1 MADATILDRVRE
13 AAPLLRGEAAA
24 CEDGRRLT
32 PAVVDALTNAGVF
45 RMAMSRAVGG
55 PELSP
60 LEQLDVIEEVASADG
75 SAGWCAMINSD
86 GGYGTAFLEPL
97 DLPTSVI
104 ANPSGQAVVEPG
116 GYRVTGRWS
125 FASGSTHA
133 AWFFFHAIYIEDGEM
148 QPGVEGLPRTVF
160 CAVPAAEVEVHD
172 TWHTTGLCGTAS
184 GDVSIDGVFVP
195 EERTFSLLADDPVDP
210 SPLYRWRWM
219 FFVNMAGVPLG
230 IARSAL
236 AEAKEVAHTKVTMPT
251 FALAQED
258 AVVQAGIG
266 RAQALVGSARA
277 YVHDTVGRM
286 WDVLLAGDDLPSDLW
301 TEYRLALTHAAHSSK
316 AAVGLLYEAL
326 GTTGVYRSSVLDRHL
341 RDTTT
346 LAQHILTQTKTYTS
360 SGRVLL
366 GLEPLALAY

>member
-1 MADATILDRVRE
+1 
-13 AAPLLRGEAAA
+13 
-24 CEDGRRLT
+24 
-32 PAVVDALTNAGVF
+32 
-45 RMAMSRAVGG
+45 MSRTLGG

-60 LEQLDVIEEVASADG
+60 LEQLEIIEEAASADG

-86 GGYGTAFLEPL
+86 GGYGSAFLDPVVAKGMYSSL
-97 DLPTSVI
+97 DMPTSVI

-133 AWFFFHAIYIEDGEM
+133 EWFFFHAIHIEDGEM

-160 CAVPAAEVEVHD
+160 CAVPVAEVEVHD

-184 GDVSIDGVFVP
+184 GDVSVDGVFVP
-195 EERTFSLLADDPVDP
+195 VERTFSLLAGDPVDP

-236 AEAKEVAHTKVTMPT
+236 AEAKEVAQTKVTMPT
-251 FALAQED
+251 FALARED

-266 RAQALVGSARA
+266 RAQALIGSARA

-286 WDVLLAGDDLPSDLW
+286 WDVLLAGDDLPPELW
-301 TEYRLALTHAAHSSK
+301 VEFRLALTQAAHGSK
-316 AAVGLLYEAL
+316 AAVGLLYESL
-326 GTTGVYRSSVLDRHL
+326 GTTGVFRSSILDRHL

-346 LAQHILTQTKTYTS
+346 MAQHILTQTKTYTS